1 MKTTKEIVNFGY
13 IRRRYTLSNIKYLY
27 SPVFPRGVEKGEN
40 QNVKWNHECNLM
52 SLFCFFRI
60 FTALE
65 IFLRALDDDEVA
77 FLAARNCFRTFAFT
91 ENWSLF
97 ELYLN
102 FFSLVSA
109 TTSFSS
115 ILSSFLL
122 RDLSSF
128 GTVFCWC
135 RRPRIFYSERKPVVA
150 RRAPTVGA
158 RGANGA

>member
-1 MKTTKEIVNFGY
+1 
-13 IRRRYTLSNIKYLY
+13 
-27 SPVFPRGVEKGEN
+27 
-40 QNVKWNHECNLM
+40 M
-52 SLFCFFRI
+52 SLFRFFRI

-128 GTVFCWC
+128 EPSFVGVGVREFPFL
-135 RRPRIFYSERKPVVA
+135 RGNLSSPEELPLSELEERTEPEEDGEDDDIA
-150 RRAPTVGA
+150 MSPHDNTL
-158 RGANGA
+158 